1 MMQHD
6 ADTIHLEA
14 ALRGRYLLEQELGRG
29 GMGIV
34 YLARDLALE
43 RPVAIKLLPGQLAHL
58 PELRARFLREAR
70 TAAGLSHPHIVPVY
84 AVEEHGT
91 VVCFMMAYVA
101 GGTLAAKVREEGP
114 LPPAEVS
121 RLMQEVAWALAYA
134 HQHGVIHRDVK
145 PENIL
150 LERGSQ
156 RALVTD
162 FGIARV
168 RETAGATPV
177 GDLLGTPRLTSPEQA
192 GGEPVDGRSDLYSL
206 GVTAFFALTGRYPF
220 EGDNAGALLAQHLT
234 IPAPPVATLRPG
246 VPHTLATA
254 IDRCLAKAPS
264 DRFPTGEALAAAL
277 AAGSAVAPA
286 PRILQQ
292 ITRELSSFSVDLVG
306 FETLVMIAALTQ
318 MLTRDF
324 FGFGLI
330 YTVAVATLLV
340 SILGLRGIQMSRF
353 IRDAARAGWTAADLA
368 AVAEREAREPATAGS
383 PARPIGRSIAVYLVG
398 LGALLL
404 FWLGPKQWDVVQ
416 NSLPLALLV
425 ELFSLALPVALGRWL
440 GGILD
445 APRNGRPGLLT
456 SFFLKAKSGWLFR
469 VMARGAASR
478 PTALALPDQP
488 TEMLL
493 ADQARTILRALP
505 PAEQERLGGTEG
517 LLEGLAHD
525 AVLLRQ
531 RLGALDDAAGAV
543 GGSGT
548 AERRQLSEEIE
559 RARHEAVGRLGTT
572 VSALESLRLELLR
585 VQAGLGGSDGLTGN
599 LAELGHVAD
608 RIDAALET
616 RKP

>member
-1 MMQHD
+1 MKHD
-6 ADTIHLEA
+6 ADTVQLEA
-14 ALRGRYLLEQELGRG
+14 ALRGRYLLERELGRG

-43 RPVAIKLLPGQLAHL
+43 RAVALKLLPGQFAHL

-70 TAAGLSHPHIVPVY
+70 TAAGLSHPNIVPVY

-91 VVCFMMAYVA
+91 VVCFMMAYVS
-101 GGTLAAKVREEGP
+101 GGTLAARVREEGP

-246 VPHTLATA
+246 IPHTLEAV

-277 AAGSAVAPA
+277 AAGSAVTPV
-286 PRILQQ
+286 PRTLHQ
-292 ITRELSSFSVDLVG
+292 ITHELSTFAMDLVG
-306 FETLVMIAALTQ
+306 FQTLAAIAILTQ
-318 MLTRDF
+318 LLTRDF
-324 FGFGLI
+324 LGFGFL
-330 YTVAVATLLV
+330 YTAALATLMV
-340 SILGLRGIQMSRF
+340 SLLALRGIHASRL
-353 IRDAARAGWTAADLA
+353 IRDAAREGWTAADLA
-368 AVAEREAREPATAGS
+368 AVAEREAREQCDSGPPTAALTK
-383 PARPIGRSIAVYLVG
+383 PVMLYLAG
-398 LGALLL
+398 FAALAL

-416 NSLPLALLV
+416 SSVPLALLV
-425 ELFSLALPVALGRWL
+425 EFFSLALPVALGRWF
-440 GGILD
+440 GGVLD
-445 APRNGRPGLLT
+445 APRHGRPGLLT

-469 VMARGAASR
+469 LMGRGAAAR

-488 TEMLL
+488 TEVLL

-505 PAEQERLGGTEG
+505 PAEQERLRATEG
-517 LLEGLAHD
+517 LLEGLAQN
-525 AVLLRQ
+525 AALLRQ
-531 RLGALDDAAGAV
+531 RLGVLDDAAGAV
-543 GGSGT
+543 GGPAT
-548 AERRQLSEEIE
+548 AERRQVGEEIA
-559 RARHEAVGRLGTT
+559 RARAEAAGRLGTT
-572 VSALESLRLELLR
+572 VHALETLRLELLR
-585 VQAGLGGSDGLTGN
+585 AQAGLGGSDGLTGN
-599 LAELGHVAD
+599 LAELRRVAD
-608 RIDAALET
+608 QIDAALET
-616 RKP
+616 RKL